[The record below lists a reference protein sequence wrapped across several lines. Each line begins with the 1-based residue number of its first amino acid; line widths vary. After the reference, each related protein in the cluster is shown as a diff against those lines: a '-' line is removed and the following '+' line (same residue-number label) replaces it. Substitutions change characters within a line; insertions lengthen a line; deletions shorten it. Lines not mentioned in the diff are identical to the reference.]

1 MVAGI
6 VLAFSRHAL
15 LASGV
20 VGIAVQIGAVC
31 LMIWARLVFGRRSF
45 HAAANPTSGGLV
57 TTGPYRFVR
66 HPIYAAATYFVW
78 AGALENRVPMAMVG
92 ALLVTAG
99 AGLRMFAE
107 ERLLNTMYPHYQAY
121 ASHTARIVPFLI

>member
-1 MVAGI
+1 MAGI
-6 VLAFSRHAL
+6 T
-15 LASGV
+15 
-20 VGIAVQIGAVC
+20 VQVAAVC
-31 LMIWARLVFGRRSF
+31 LMVWARLVFGRRSF

-57 TTGPYRFVR
+57 TSGPIATSATRFTR
-66 HPIYAAATYFVW
+66 RRPTSS
-78 AGALENRVPMAMVG
+78 GPALWSTACPMAMVG

-121 ASHTARIVPFLI
+121 ASRTARIVPS